1 MENVGSGDP
10 LLWPASS
17 AKRSRVQQIEKSN
30 LFFGWQK
37 RSFK

>member
-1 MENVGSGDP
+1 MSGAAIYW
-10 LLWPASS
+10 LWPASS